1 MKATHERLRECKRD
15 REVLSNLLYKDR
27 EARIEQVFEC
37 DDQTAA
43 LRKSMRALRERLL
56 PIVDRMPTAV
66 SRAPHAPATH
76 AKAAPARDYDRDGSQ
91 LQQLQASL
99 DLPPRPHPHP
109 PQPEVAP
116 RRPNGAANPVLVAPA
131 GVATAVAAAMAATAV
146 AAAASDAAFV
156 HPGQWRVYRRME
168 YWTVRSGAGRCFCSL

>member
-1 MKATHERLRECKRD
+1 MKATHERLRESKRD
-15 REVLSNLLYKDR
+15 REVLSNFLYKDR

-56 PIVDRMPTAV
+56 PIIERMPTTV
-66 SRAPHAPATH
+66 SRAPNVPVVHTKSAQ
-76 AKAAPARDYDRDGSQ
+76 ARDHDRDGSQ

-99 DLPPRPHPHP
+99 ELPPRPI
-109 PQPEVAP
+109 PQHQEVAP
-116 RRPNGAANPVLVAPA
+116 RRPNGAANLVLVAPA
-131 GVATAVAAAMAATAV
+131 GVAAA
-146 AAAASDAAFV
+146 AAAASDTAFV

-168 YWTVRSGAGRCFCSL
+168 YGRCALGTDL